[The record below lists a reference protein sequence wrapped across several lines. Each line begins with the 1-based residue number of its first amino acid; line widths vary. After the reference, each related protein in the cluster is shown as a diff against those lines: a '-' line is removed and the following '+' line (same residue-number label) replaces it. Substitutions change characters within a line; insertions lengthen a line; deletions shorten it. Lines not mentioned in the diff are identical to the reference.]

1 VSRDLRK
8 RYRRLEN
15 RLVGAVRHPDATSV
29 LDQVPVAWSVSA
41 LAGHQFCLLVS
52 YRENGAPV
60 TTPVWFAPLD
70 EWRIVI
76 RSGADDLKV
85 RRIGRNSSVVIA
97 ACDVLG
103 KPLGPPMAARAQLLE
118 DEQAQVAEAALR
130 NALGLAR
137 RIYNLVRA
145 PFLSM
150 TYIEVRGC
158 PIGGRPTGTDSPPRA
173 TGG

>member
-1 VSRDLRK
+1 M
-8 RYRRLEN
+8 
-15 RLVGAVRHPDATSV
+15 SV
-29 LDQVPVAWSVSA
+29 LDQAPEAWSVSA

-70 EWRIVI
+70 ERRIVI
-76 RSGADDLKV
+76 RSGADDLKF
-85 RRIGRNSSVVIA
+85 RRIRRNSNVVIA

-103 KPLGPPMAARAQLLE
+103 KPLGSPMAGRAQVLE
-118 DEQAQVAEAALR
+118 GEKAQFAEAALR
-130 NALGLAR
+130 NALGLPR
-137 RIYNLVRA
+137 QIYNLFRA

-150 TYIEVRGC
+150 TYIEVYGR
-158 PIGGRPTGTDSPPRA
+158 PIGGRRTGMNSPPRA